1 MKKRRR
7 SDDAS
12 LFADLDA
19 SIADALLSDDVV
31 KGERAEE
38 RRAKVEVATFVRV
51 VL

>member
-19 SIADALLSDDVV
+19 GIEDALLSDGIV
-31 KGERAEE
+31 KAERAEE
-38 RRAKVEVATFVRV
+38 RRAKLEESAFVRA